1 MIDAIHFHISSGS
14 GTQAIDAIDNGI
26 NQYDVADPPRY
37 IENTNLSARV
47 GRLNPDW
54 IEEHTAEKENDAF
67 FRAMEIAGGEFLEVR
82 IDFPSTMF
90 SYILKFV
97 LNC

>member
-1 MIDAIHFHISSGS
+1 MIDAIHFPTSSGL

-54 IEEHTAEKENDAF
+54 IEEHTAEKEN
-67 FRAMEIAGGEFLEVR
+67 FRAMEIAGGEFLEVS
-82 IDFPSTMF
+82 IGFPSMMF
-90 SYILKFV
+90 FL
-97 LNC
+97 